1 MQKKN
6 DGFGD
11 FDIQQAMR
19 LANSDAGRQLLNLL
33 QSTQG
38 DKLKDAMDQAAA
50 GNYDQVKK
58 TMQEL
63 MANDQARKLMKKM
76 QE

>member
-6 DGFGD
+6 DRFGD

-38 DKLKDAMDQAAA
+38 KKLQDAMDQAAA

-63 MANDQARKLMKKM
+63 MANDQAQQLMKKM

>member
-6 DGFGD
+6 DRFGD

-38 DKLKDAMDQAAA
+38 KKLQDAMDQAAA

-63 MANDQARKLMKKM
+63 MANDEAQQLMKKM

>member
-6 DGFGD
+6 DRFGD

-38 DKLKDAMDQAAA
+38 KKLQDAMDQAAA

-63 MANDQARKLMKKM
+63 MANDQARQLMKKM

>member
-1 MQKKN
+1 MLKKN
-6 DGFGD
+6 DRFGD

-38 DKLKDAMDQAAA
+38 KKLQDTMDQAAA

-63 MANDQARKLMKKM
+63 MANDQAQQLMKKM

>member
-6 DGFGD
+6 DRFGD

-38 DKLKDAMDQAAA
+38 KKLQDAMDQAAA
-50 GNYDQVKK
+50 GNYGQVKK

-63 MANDQARKLMKKM
+63 MANDQAQQLMKKM

>member
-6 DGFGD
+6 DRFGD

-19 LANSDAGRQLLNLL
+19 LANSDAGRQLLSLL

-38 DKLKDAMDQAAA
+38 KKLQDAMDQAAA

-63 MANDQARKLMKKM
+63 MDNDQAQQLMKKM

>member
-6 DGFGD
+6 DRFGD

-38 DKLKDAMDQAAA
+38 KKLQDAMDQAAA
-50 GNYDQVKK
+50 GNYDKVKK

-63 MANDQARKLMKKM
+63 MANDEARQLMKKM

>member
-38 DKLKDAMDQAAA
+38 KKLQDAMDQAAA

-63 MANDQARKLMKKM
+63 MANDQARQLMKKM

>member
-6 DGFGD
+6 DRFGD

-19 LANSDAGRQLLNLL
+19 LANSDAGRELLNLL

-38 DKLKDAMDQAAA
+38 KKLQDAMDQAAA

-63 MANDQARKLMKKM
+63 MDNDQARQLMKKM

>member
-19 LANSDAGRQLLNLL
+19 LANSDAGRQLLSLL

-38 DKLKDAMDQAAA
+38 KKLQDAMDQAAA

-63 MANDQARKLMKKM
+63 MANDQAQQLMKKM